1 MPGLAE
7 RFVTMAIIYA
17 VIGMS
22 LGITMGV
29 IQDFTDLHVHAHL
42 NVVGWAT
49 MALFGLIYRAWPAL
63 AERKLAVAHFWAAML
78 GVPILLIGMFIAKR
92 TGDEAVVMVGAPIV
106 LLSMILFL
114 VNFLSGSRR
123 PA

>member
-22 LGITMGV
+22 LGIAMGA

-63 AERKLAVAHFWAAML
+63 AERKLAVAHFWAAMV
-78 GVPILLIGMFIAKR
+78 GVPILLLGMFIAKR
-92 TGDEAVVMVGAPIV
+92 TGDEAVVMVGASIV

-114 VNFLSGSRR
+114 VNFLSGRSRT
-123 PA
+123 A

>member
-1 MPGLAE
+1 
-7 RFVTMAIIYA
+7 MAITYA

-22 LGITMGV
+22 VGLTMGI

-63 AERKLAVAHFWAAML
+63 GERRLAMAHFWTATV
-78 GVPILLIGMFIAKR
+78 GIPILLVGMFIVKR
-92 TGDEAVVMVGAPIV
+92 TGDEAVVSVGAVIV
-106 LLSMILFL
+106 LTSMVLFL
-114 VNFLSGSRR
+114 VNFVRGWR
-123 PA
+123 AA